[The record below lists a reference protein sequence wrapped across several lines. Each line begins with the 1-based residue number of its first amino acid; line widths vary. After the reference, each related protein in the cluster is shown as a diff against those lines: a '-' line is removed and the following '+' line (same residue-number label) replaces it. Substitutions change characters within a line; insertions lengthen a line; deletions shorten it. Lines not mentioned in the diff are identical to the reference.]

1 MVLYIGAI
9 ETVLLLVVVVVVLLL
24 FLMEAY
30 FVFIM
35 SEKAILSWE
44 KLTKIICLLRERPC
58 WAVAGALMNRMP
70 ALFLGDS

>member
-1 MVLYIGAI
+1 LVLCIGAV
-9 ETVLLLVVVVVVLLL
+9 ETLLVVVVL

-44 KLTKIICLLRERPC
+44 KLTKIIQSPPQSGGP
-58 WAVAGALMNRMP
+58 AGQS
-70 ALFLGDS
+70 LGL